1 MARILIVYAS
11 THGQT
16 AKIASALADAL
27 RRVPAVVDVF
37 DVRAAACRP
46 HDYDAVIVAAS
57 VHAGGYQKA
66 IRRWAKSHAS
76 ALNTTQTAFVS
87 VCLAVL
93 QQDPKVR
100 EELNAIVARFTRAAG
115 WTPGVVKFVAGAL
128 LYTRYNWFVRRLMK
142 RIVAKAGGDID
153 TTRDYEYTDWKDLR
167 EFAERFGRRI
177 TAAAPTS
184 TATAV
189 VA

>member
-16 AKIASALADAL
+16 AKIAGALADAL
-27 RRVPAVVDVF
+27 RRLPAAVDVF
-37 DVRAAACRP
+37 DARTASCRP
-46 HDYDAVIVAAS
+46 HDYDGIIVAAS
-57 VHAGGYQKA
+57 VHAGGYQKT
-66 IRRWAKSHAS
+66 IRRWAKSYAS
-76 ALNTTQTAFVS
+76 VLNSKQTAFVS

-93 QQDPKVR
+93 QHDPKVR
-100 EELNAIVARFTRAAG
+100 QELDAIVTRFTGDVG
-115 WTPGVVKFVAGAL
+115 WTPTVVKFVAGAL

-142 RIVAKAGGDID
+142 RIVAKAGGDTD

-167 EFAERFGRRI
+167 DFAERFGRRI